1 MERARRGCP
10 PGGRPQND
18 GRQEAK
24 EIYDRLQIAILENV
38 PHLWLYSA
46 DLIDFTQATVK
57 GFRQHPT
64 ALLYG
69 LEGASI
75 EKA

>member
-1 MERARRGCP
+1 V
-10 PGGRPQND
+10 
-18 GRQEAK
+18 
-24 EIYDRLQIAILENV
+24 QIAILENV

-69 LEGASI
+69 LEAASV
-75 EKA
+75 EKV